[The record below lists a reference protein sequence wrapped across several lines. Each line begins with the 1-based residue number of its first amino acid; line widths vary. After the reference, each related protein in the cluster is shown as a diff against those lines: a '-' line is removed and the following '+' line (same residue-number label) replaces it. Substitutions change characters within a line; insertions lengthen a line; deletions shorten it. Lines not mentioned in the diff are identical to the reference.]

1 MAKKKHRPSS
11 SVKGMTP
18 LQWITMANQLNL
30 AILVRVLY
38 TCYGWREKR
47 IKDFLAM
54 YLSLMEE
61 WRDGRLTIK
70 QAIKDSY
77 ELTGF
82 DAEELLNNL
91 AAERR

>member
-1 MAKKKHRPSS
+1 MAKKKRPSS

-18 LQWITMANQLNL
+18 YQWISLANKFNL

-47 IKDFLAM
+47 IKDFLEM
-54 YLSLMEE
+54 YLSLVEE
-61 WRDGRLTIK
+61 WQDGRLTIK
-70 QAIKDSY
+70 QAINDSY

-82 DAEELLNNL
+82 NAEELLNNL